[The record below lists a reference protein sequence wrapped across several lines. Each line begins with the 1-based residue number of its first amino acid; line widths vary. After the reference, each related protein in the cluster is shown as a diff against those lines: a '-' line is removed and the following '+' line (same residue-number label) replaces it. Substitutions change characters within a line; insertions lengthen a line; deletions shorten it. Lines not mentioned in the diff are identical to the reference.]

1 MPGEIEVFDDA
12 VPPRLVETLDEI
24 VRMPIWKH
32 GVKSSADD
40 PFSFWFAPFADDEP
54 ALEKFSPEL
63 FALWLCAKRLLKG
76 EHRIE
81 LAYANGQTYGQAG
94 EIHTDTSEPGC
105 KTVVFYC
112 NSVWQPN
119 WHGET
124 LFYTPD
130 RSDVIRAVLPKP
142 GRIVVFDADIP
153 HAGRDPSR
161 LCPLMRVTITFKL
174 QPAWMP
180 VSSAPP
186 TVGMP

>member
-1 MPGEIEVFDDA
+1 MPGDIEVFDNA
-12 VPPRLVETLDEI
+12 VPPQLVETLDEI

-32 GVKSSADD
+32 GVKSSPDD
-40 PFSFWFAPFADDEP
+40 PLSFWFAPFADSEP

-81 LAYANGQTYGQAG
+81 LAYANGQTYGQSG
-94 EIHTDTSEPGC
+94 EIHTDTNEPGR

-112 NSVWQPN
+112 NRVWQPN

-130 RSDVIRAVLPKP
+130 HGDVIRAVLPKP
-142 GRIVVFDADIP
+142 GRIVIFDSDIP

-161 LCPLMRVTITFKL
+161 LCPLIRVTITFKL
-174 QPAWMP
+174 QPAWVP
-180 VSSAPP
+180 VISPP
-186 TVGMP
+186 ATVAVP

>member
-1 MPGEIEVFDDA
+1 MPAEIEVFDDA
-12 VPPRLVETLDEI
+12 VPPQLVATLDEI

-32 GVKSSADD
+32 GVKSASDD
-40 PFSFWFAPFADDEP
+40 PFSFWFAPFADSEP

-63 FALWLCAKRLLKG
+63 FSLWLCVKRLLKG
-76 EHRIE
+76 EHKIE

-94 EIHTDTSEPGC
+94 EIHTDTDAPGH

-130 RSDVIRAVLPKP
+130 HSDVIKAVLPKP
-142 GRIVVFDADIP
+142 GRVVIFDGNIP

-161 LCPLMRVTITFKL
+161 LCPLIRVTITFKL
-174 QPAWMP
+174 Q
-180 VSSAPP
+180 SAAGVKIGPPP
-186 TVGMP
+186 TVPLP